1 MEHKIVTCDIRI
13 VVIMVL
19 LEDNGEAYHGQDF
32 QEEWLPVSH
41 PEETLQMC
49 GHCCTWCPSLVF
61 TSSVSAQSSYFHPAV
76 LHLHMSFAHWRHLK
90 SERSFTSL
98 PLPNFSHSY
107 LTIIRHPFSFFAQ
120 NSFNLSVHF
129 HHGSTSHNT
138 YMWKCLRILPACWQ
152 W

>member
-49 GHCCTWCPSLVF
+49 GHCCT
-61 TSSVSAQSSYFHPAV
+61 
-76 LHLHMSFAHWRHLK
+76 
-90 SERSFTSL
+90 
-98 PLPNFSHSY
+98 
-107 LTIIRHPFSFFAQ
+107 
-120 NSFNLSVHF
+120 
-129 HHGSTSHNT
+129 
-138 YMWKCLRILPACWQ
+138 
-152 W
+152 